1 MLISSPPSGGLVL
14 VSFLPG
20 QHGPGHGDDCP
31 GVDLPVSGGGRE
43 EGDEGGMRW
52 REDEEEGGG
61 GRRGRTI
68 TSMEDHSRNPV
79 DCENGANTF
88 LYYG

>member
-1 MLISSPPSGGLVL
+1 MEEGGR
-14 VSFLPG
+14 
-20 QHGPGHGDDCP
+20 
-31 GVDLPVSGGGRE
+31 RE
-43 EGDEGGMRW
+43 EGVGGMRW
-52 REDEEEGGG
+52 REDEEGGEEEGGG
-61 GRRGRTI
+61 GRGRTI